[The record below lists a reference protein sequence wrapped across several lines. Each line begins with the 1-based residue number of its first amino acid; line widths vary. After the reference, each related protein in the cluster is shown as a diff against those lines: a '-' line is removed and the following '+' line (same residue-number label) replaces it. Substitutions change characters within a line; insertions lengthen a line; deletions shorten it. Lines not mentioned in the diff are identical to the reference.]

1 MKPKFGP
8 VASNHGNL
16 KKHRYLPWFK
26 ERYAVHAEVN
36 GTDGGGRG
44 KNGDGNEDGN
54 RESRPAGT
62 ERGREWRK
70 GEAGTSGKGRGA
82 EAKNGDLSVGNVQPY
97 GTACEWEGVD

>member
-36 GTDGGGRG
+36 GTDGGGGGGRTG
-44 KNGDGNEDGN
+44 TGTKT
-54 RESRPAGT
+54 GT
-62 ERGREWRK
+62 ERAGRQGRNEEGN
-70 GEAGTSGKGRGA
+70 GEKGRRAQVGRA
-82 EAKNGDLSVGNVQPY
+82 EGQRRKTEICQ
-97 GTACEWEGVD
+97 